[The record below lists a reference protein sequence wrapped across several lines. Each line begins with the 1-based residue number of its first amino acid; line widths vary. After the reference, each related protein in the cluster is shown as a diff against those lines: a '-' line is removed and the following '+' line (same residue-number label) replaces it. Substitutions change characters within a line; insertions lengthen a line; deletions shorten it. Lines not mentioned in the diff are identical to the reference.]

1 MNRLAPR
8 VVLAFLVLAVALAA
22 YAVPFDTVK
31 AASGRVT
38 FQRYCASCHGAGAKG
53 DGRLASIIKVPVADL
68 TTLAERNQGEFPS
81 DRVRQF
87 IDGRKDVV
95 AHGLREMPV
104 WGDALQHPD
113 QPGDQEKIAQDKIDQ
128 LVEYLKSLQT
138 K

>member
-1 MNRLAPR
+1 MSRLKGG
-8 VVLAFLVLAVALAA
+8 LAFAALFVAGLAVAQT
-22 YAVPFDTVK
+22 VSFDSVK

-53 DGRLASIIKVPVADL
+53 DGRLASIIKIPVADL
-68 TTLAERNQGEFPS
+68 TAIAKRHGGEFPS
-81 DRVRQF
+81 DAVRET

-113 QPGDQEKIAQDKIDQ
+113 QAGDQEQIARTKIDQ
-128 LVEYLKSLQT
+128 LVEYLKSIQG